1 MLAISY
7 EHGARSSA
15 THEISGPKSE
25 DRRSRKSAVGSSTRH
40 TAEPCRPALRSGEAS
55 VGQWVVSIYVVKKGH
70 ARDIYFLL
78 QTRNFWY
85 SSAPPPL
92 SLSLYVVLS
101 AIYSPVPFIGFIG
114 CIGSSHMELRS
125 GRSAYLRGLRW
136 CSIERLGLR

>member
-1 MLAISY
+1 MLAMSY

-85 SSAPPPL
+85 SSAPPPPL
-92 SLSLYVVLS
+92 SLSLRAAICYLLASAFHRIHRLYWLLS
-101 AIYSPVPFIGFIG
+101 HGAPIWSFCLSKGFA
-114 CIGSSHMELRS
+114 LV
-125 GRSAYLRGLRW
+125 
-136 CSIERLGLR
+136 